1 MGIAPMDL
9 ALSSLSLCMSTG
21 KILDAPRSLAL
32 YAAISPTGPAPKIAI
47 VSPGLKPQRVTP
59 SHPVGNMSV
68 ASKAKQNLSHE
79 NHRQEALVH

>member
-32 YAAISPTGPAPKIAI
+32 YAAISPTGLAPKIAI

-68 ASKAKQNLSHE
+68 SKAKQSK
-79 NHRQEALVH
+79 AKSFS